1 MKVDCIICRFYSFW
15 MWAFLDYLKLI
26 RIINCIIAAA
36 AVLIGAYFT
45 WTSTVYY
52 APIMSAIAAFLVCA
66 AGNVVND
73 IVDIDVDL
81 INQPKRVLPAGDISK
96 SAATKLAIAL
106 TILAVVVALSIN
118 WLVMSAVLLAIALL
132 ALYNFRAKKIPIFG
146 NFIIALLGALTFLT
160 GGLAVDVLLT
170 FALPG
175 PIIPALFA
183 FFFHLA
189 REILKDVEDIE
200 GDRRV
205 GIRTFPQVVGESRAV
220 LAVLILFFIMVV
232 LTFIPVLAG
241 WFGRAYEILTIYII
255 DLPLLLLLIFIW
267 GNPSRKMLRMG
278 SIGLK
283 AGMLLGIVALIVAR

>member
-1 MKVDCIICRFYSFW
+1 MR
-15 MWAFLDYLKLI
+15 ALLDYLKLI
-26 RIINCIIAAA
+26 RVINCTIAAA

-52 APIMSAIAAFLVCA
+52 APVMSAIAAFLVCA
-66 AGNVVND
+66 AGHVVND
-73 IVDIDVDL
+73 IVDIDIDL
-81 INQPKRVLPAGDISK
+81 INQPQRVLPAGDISK

-106 TILAVVVALSIN
+106 TVVAVIVALAIN
-118 WLVMSAVLLAIALL
+118 WQVLTAVMLAIALL
-132 ALYNFRAKKIPIFG
+132 ALYNFKAKKIPIFG
-146 NFIIALLGALTFLT
+146 NSIIALLGALTFIT
-160 GGLAVDVLLT
+160 GGLAVDESLT

-175 PIIPALFA
+175 PVIPALFA

-205 GIRTFPQVVGESRAV
+205 GIKTFPQVVGESRAM
-220 LAVLILFFIMVV
+220 LAVLVLFFIMVV

-267 GNPSRKMLRMG
+267 GNPSRKMLRIG
-278 SIGLK
+278 SLGLK

>member
-1 MKVDCIICRFYSFW
+1 MR
-15 MWAFLDYLKLI
+15 ALLDYLKLI
-26 RIINCIIAAA
+26 RAINCIIAAA

-45 WTSTVYY
+45 WTQAVYY
-52 APIMSAIAAFLVCA
+52 APVMSAIAAFLVCA

-73 IVDIDVDL
+73 IVDIDIDL
-81 INQPKRVLPAGDISK
+81 INQPQRVLPAGDISK

-106 TILAVVVALSIN
+106 TVVAVIVALAIN
-118 WLVMSAVLLAIALL
+118 WQVLTAVILAIALL
-132 ALYNFRAKKIPIFG
+132 ALYNFKAKKIPIFG
-146 NFIIALLGALTFLT
+146 NSIIALLGALTFIT
-160 GGLAVDVLLT
+160 GGLAVDESLT

-175 PIIPALFA
+175 PVIPALFA

-205 GIRTFPQVVGESRAV
+205 GIKTFPQVVGESRAM
-220 LAVLILFFIMVV
+220 LAVLVLFFIMVV

-267 GNPSRKMLRMG
+267 GNPSRKMLRIG
-278 SIGLK
+278 SLGLK

>member
-1 MKVDCIICRFYSFW
+1 MR
-15 MWAFLDYLKLI
+15 ALLDYLKLI
-26 RIINCIIAAA
+26 RAINCTIAAA

-45 WTSTVYY
+45 WTQAVYY
-52 APIMSAIAAFLVCA
+52 APVMSAIAAFLVCA

-73 IVDIDVDL
+73 IVDIDIDL
-81 INQPKRVLPAGDISK
+81 INQPQRVLPAGDISK
-96 SAATKLAIAL
+96 SAAIRLAIAL
-106 TILAVVVALSIN
+106 TIVAVIVALAIN
-118 WLVMSAVLLAIALL
+118 WQVLTAVILAITLL
-132 ALYNFRAKKIPIFG
+132 ALYNFKAKKIPIFG
-146 NFIIALLGALTFLT
+146 NLIIALLGALTFLT
-160 GGLAVDVLLT
+160 GGLAVDESLT

-175 PIIPALFA
+175 PVIPALFA

-205 GIRTFPQVVGESRAV
+205 GIKTFPQVVGESRAILVV
-220 LAVLILFFIMVV
+220 LVLFFIMVV

-267 GNPSRKMLRMG
+267 GNPSRKMLRIG
-278 SIGLK
+278 SLGLK

>member
-1 MKVDCIICRFYSFW
+1 MR
-15 MWAFLDYLKLI
+15 ALLDYLKLI
-26 RIINCIIAAA
+26 RVINCTIAAA

-52 APIMSAIAAFLVCA
+52 APVMSAIAAFLVCA

-73 IVDIDVDL
+73 IVDIDIDL
-81 INQPKRVLPAGDISK
+81 INQPNRVLPAGDISK
-96 SAATKLAIAL
+96 SAAIRLAIAL
-106 TILAVVVALSIN
+106 TILAVIVALAIN
-118 WLVMSAVLLAIALL
+118 WQVLSAVMLAIALL
-132 ALYNFRAKKIPIFG
+132 ALYNFKAKKIPIFG
-146 NFIIALLGALTFLT
+146 NLIIALLGALTFIT
-160 GGLAVDVLLT
+160 GGLAVDESLT

-205 GIRTFPQVVGESRAV
+205 GIKTFPQVVGESRAM
-220 LAVLILFFIMVV
+220 LAVLVLFFIMVV

-255 DLPLLLLLIFIW
+255 DLPLLLLLIFVW
-267 GNPSRKMLRMG
+267 GNPSRKMLRIG
-278 SIGLK
+278 SLGLK
-283 AGMLLGIVALIVAR
+283 AGMLLGIVALLVAR

>member
-1 MKVDCIICRFYSFW
+1 
-15 MWAFLDYLKLI
+15 MWAILDYLKLI
-26 RIINCIIAAA
+26 RAINCIIAAS
-36 AVLIGAYFT
+36 AVLVGAYFT
-45 WTSTVYY
+45 WTSQVYY
-52 APIMSAIAAFLVCA
+52 APVMSAMAAFLVCA

-106 TILAVVVALSIN
+106 TIVALAVALAIN
-118 WLVMSAVLLAIALL
+118 WRVLTAVFLAIALL
-132 ALYNFRAKKIPIFG
+132 ALYNFKAKKIPILG
-146 NFIIALLGALTFLT
+146 NLIIALLGALTFLT
-160 GGLAVDVLLT
+160 GGLAIDVSLT

-175 PIIPALFA
+175 PLVPALFA

-205 GIRTFPQVVGESRAV
+205 GIRTFPQVVGESKAV
-220 LAVLILFFIMVV
+220 LAVLVLFFIMVV

-241 WFGRAYEILTIYII
+241 WFGRAYEILTIYMI

-267 GNPSRKMLRMG
+267 GNPNQKMLRMG

-283 AGMLLGIVALIVAR
+283 AGMLLGMVALIVAR

>member
-1 MKVDCIICRFYSFW
+1 

-26 RIINCIIAAA
+26 RAINCIIAAS
-36 AVLIGAYFT
+36 AVFIGAYFT
-45 WTSTVYY
+45 WTSPVYY
-52 APIMSAIAAFLVCA
+52 APVMSAVAAFLVCA

-96 SAATKLAIAL
+96 STATKLAMAL
-106 TILAVVVALSIN
+106 TLLALVVALAIN

-132 ALYNFRAKKIPIFG
+132 ALYNFKAKKIPIFG
-146 NFIIALLGALTFLT
+146 NLLIALLGALTFLT
-160 GGLAVDVLLT
+160 GGLAIDELLT

-175 PIIPALFA
+175 PLIPALFA

-205 GIRTFPQVVGESRAV
+205 GIRTFPQVVGVSRAL
-220 LAVLILFFIMVV
+220 LAVLVLFFIMVV

-278 SIGLK
+278 SMGLK
-283 AGMLLGIVALIVAR
+283 AGMLLGILALIVAR

>member
-1 MKVDCIICRFYSFW
+1 

-106 TILAVVVALSIN
+106 TILAVVVALAIN

-132 ALYNFRAKKIPIFG
+132 ALYNFKAKKIPIFG
-146 NFIIALLGALTFLT
+146 NLIIALLGALTFLT

-241 WFGRAYEILTIYII
+241 WFGKAYEILTIYII

-283 AGMLLGIVALIVAR
+283 AGINSGSLKMVIRMPRNRV

>member
-1 MKVDCIICRFYSFW
+1 
-15 MWAFLDYLKLI
+15 MWAFLDYLRLI
-26 RIINCIIAAA
+26 RVINCIIAAS

-45 WTSTVYY
+45 WTSPVYY
-52 APIMSAIAAFLVCA
+52 APVMSAIAAFLVCA

-96 SAATKLAIAL
+96 VAATKLAIAL
-106 TILAVVVALSIN
+106 TILAVFVAMAIN
-118 WLVMSAVLLAIALL
+118 WLVMGAVVLAIILL
-132 ALYNFRAKKIPIFG
+132 TLYNLKAKRIPILG
-146 NFIIALLGALTFLT
+146 NLIIALLGALTFLT
-160 GGLAVDVLLT
+160 GGLAVDKLLT
-170 FALPG
+170 FTLPG
-175 PIIPALFA
+175 PLIPALFA

-205 GIRTFPQVVGESRAV
+205 GIRTFPQVVGESKAV
-220 LAVLILFFIMVV
+220 LTVLVVFFIMVV
-232 LTFIPVLAG
+232 LTFIPVFAG
-241 WFGRAYEILTIYII
+241 WFGRAYEIITIYII
-255 DLPLLLLLIFIW
+255 DLPLLLFLIFIW
-267 GNPSRKMLRMG
+267 GNPNRRMLRMG

>member
-1 MKVDCIICRFYSFW
+1 MKVDCIICRFYSFQ

-26 RIINCIIAAA
+26 RAINCIIAAV

-132 ALYNFRAKKIPIFG
+132 ALYNFKAKKIPIFG
-146 NFIIALLGALTFLT
+146 NLIIALLGALTFLT
-160 GGLAVDVLLT
+160 GGLAVDESLT

-267 GNPSRKMLRMG
+267 GNPSRRMLRMG
-278 SIGLK
+278 SISLK

>member
-1 MKVDCIICRFYSFW
+1 MR
-15 MWAFLDYLKLI
+15 ALLDYLKLI
-26 RIINCIIAAA
+26 RAINCIIAAA

-45 WTSTVYY
+45 WTQAVYY
-52 APIMSAIAAFLVCA
+52 APVMSAIAAFLVCA

-73 IVDIDVDL
+73 IVDIDIDL
-81 INQPKRVLPAGDISK
+81 INQPQRVLPAGDISK

-106 TILAVVVALSIN
+106 TIVAVIVALAIN
-118 WLVMSAVLLAIALL
+118 WQVLTAVMLAIALL
-132 ALYNFRAKKIPIFG
+132 ALYNFKAKKIPIFG
-146 NFIIALLGALTFLT
+146 NSIIALLGALTFIT
-160 GGLAVDVLLT
+160 GGLAVDESLT

-175 PIIPALFA
+175 PVIPALFA

-205 GIRTFPQVVGESRAV
+205 GIKTFPQVVGESRAM
-220 LAVLILFFIMVV
+220 LAVLVLFFIMVV

-267 GNPSRKMLRMG
+267 GNPSRKMLRIG
-278 SIGLK
+278 SLGLK

>member
-1 MKVDCIICRFYSFW
+1 

-26 RIINCIIAAA
+26 RAINCIIAAA

-45 WTSTVYY
+45 WTSAVYY
-52 APIMSAIAAFLVCA
+52 APVMSAIAAFLVCA

-73 IVDIDVDL
+73 IVDIHIDL

-96 SAATKLAIAL
+96 SAATKLAMAL
-106 TILAVVVALSIN
+106 TLLALVVALAIN

-132 ALYNFRAKKIPIFG
+132 ALYNFKAKKIPIFG
-146 NFIIALLGALTFLT
+146 NTIIALLGALTFIT
-160 GGLAVDVLLT
+160 GGLAVDELLT

-175 PIIPALFA
+175 PLVPALFA

-220 LAVLILFFIMVV
+220 LAVLVLFFIMVV

-278 SIGLK
+278 SLGLK

>member
-1 MKVDCIICRFYSFW
+1 M
-15 MWAFLDYLKLI
+15 ALLDYLKLI
-26 RIINCIIAAA
+26 RAINCTIAAA

-45 WTSTVYY
+45 WTQAVYY
-52 APIMSAIAAFLVCA
+52 APVMSAIAAFLVCA

-73 IVDIDVDL
+73 IVDIDIDL
-81 INQPKRVLPAGDISK
+81 INQPQRVLPVGDISK

-106 TILAVVVALSIN
+106 TVVAVIVALAIN
-118 WLVMSAVLLAIALL
+118 WQVLSAVMLAIALL
-132 ALYNFRAKKIPIFG
+132 ALYNFKAKKIPIFG
-146 NFIIALLGALTFLT
+146 NFIIALLGALTFIT
-160 GGLAVDVLLT
+160 GGLAVDESLT

-175 PIIPALFA
+175 PVIPALFA

-205 GIRTFPQVVGESRAV
+205 GIKTFPQVVGESRAM
-220 LAVLILFFIMVV
+220 LAVLVLFFIMVV

-267 GNPSRKMLRMG
+267 GNPSRKMLRIG
-278 SIGLK
+278 SLGLK

>member
-1 MKVDCIICRFYSFW
+1 
-15 MWAFLDYLKLI
+15 MWAFLNYLKLI
-26 RIINCIIAAA
+26 RAINCIIAAS

-52 APIMSAIAAFLVCA
+52 APVMSAVAAFLVCA

-106 TILAVVVALSIN
+106 TLLALVVALAIN
-118 WLVMSAVLLAIALL
+118 WQVLTAVVLAIALL
-132 ALYNFRAKKIPIFG
+132 ALYNFKAKKIPIFG
-146 NFIIALLGALTFLT
+146 NLIIALLGALTFLT
-160 GGLAVDVLLT
+160 GGLAVDELLT

-175 PIIPALFA
+175 PMIPALFA

-220 LAVLILFFIMVV
+220 LAVLVLFFIMAV
-232 LTFIPVLAG
+232 LTFIPIMAG
-241 WFGRAYEILTIYII
+241 WFGKAYEILTIYII

-267 GNPSRKMLRMG
+267 GNPSRRMLRMG

>member
-1 MKVDCIICRFYSFW
+1 MR
-15 MWAFLDYLKLI
+15 ALLDYLKLI
-26 RIINCIIAAA
+26 RVINCTIAAA

-52 APIMSAIAAFLVCA
+52 APVMSAIAAFLVCA

-73 IVDIDVDL
+73 IVDIDIDL
-81 INQPKRVLPAGDISK
+81 INQPQRVLPAGDISK

-106 TILAVVVALSIN
+106 TVVAVIVSLAIN
-118 WLVMSAVLLAIALL
+118 WQVLSAVMLAIALL
-132 ALYNFRAKKIPIFG
+132 ALYNFKAKKIPIFG
-146 NFIIALLGALTFLT
+146 NLIIALLGALTFLT
-160 GGLAVDVLLT
+160 GGLAVDESLT

-205 GIRTFPQVVGESRAV
+205 GIKTFPQVVGESRAM
-220 LAVLILFFIMVV
+220 LAVLVLFFIMVV

-267 GNPSRKMLRMG
+267 GNPSRKMLRIG

>member
-1 MKVDCIICRFYSFW
+1 MKVDCIICRFYSFQ

-26 RIINCIIAAA
+26 RIINCIIASA

-132 ALYNFRAKKIPIFG
+132 ALYNFKAKKIPIFG
-146 NFIIALLGALTFLT
+146 NLIIALLGALTFLT
-160 GGLAVDVLLT
+160 GGLAVDESLT

-220 LAVLILFFIMVV
+220 LAVLVLFFIMVV

-241 WFGRAYEILTIYII
+241 WFGKAYEILTIYII

-267 GNPSRKMLRMG
+267 GNPSRRMLRMG
-278 SIGLK
+278 SIGL
-283 AGMLLGIVALIVAR
+283 